1 MAGAAARHR
10 AIAPSAPEPAIA
22 GTRSRPSA
30 SWLTSL
36 AMGPRIFRRSLVAA
50 GTILSLVVAPAV
62 HAGPHPL
69 VTAVVDPAAFSGPE
83 SQLALQRVHDAGASV
98 VRISIDWASIAPLE
112 RPLKWNPGD
121 PAAPGYKWNDL
132 DSQVIGAK
140 AAGLEPLVSIYGVPG
155 WARVDRIKY
164 HRPILG
170 ELNAF
175 ALAAA
180 TRYGGKTPDLPRVRY
195 WQVWNEP
202 NLNTYLT
209 PQFNGKTP
217 VSPKFYRAMVN
228 NFASAIHQVH
238 ADNLVVA
245 GGLSPFTVKNKYF
258 ESVAP
263 LDFMRRMLCMSK
275 GSKPHPVC
283 KTAVHFDVWSHH
295 PYTSGGP
302 THHAMLPDDVSLGDL
317 PEMKELLSAAARSG
331 QIVSRRPVRFWVT
344 EFGWDTNPPD
354 KGALPVRLQ
363 ARWTSEALYRMWLVG
378 VSLVTWF
385 EIRDG
390 HQPPQGDFQ
399 TGLWYRGQG
408 GLATDRP
415 KPTLTAFR
423 FPFVAYARNG
433 RISCWG
439 RTPWG
444 KTGAVNL
451 EVSADGGWTRL
462 ARVQADRFGVFRI
475 SAPSTVTKGYVRA
488 RSADGSSLPFSLTE
502 PPDRTVP
509 PFGST

>member
-1 MAGAAARHR
+1 V
-10 AIAPSAPEPAIA
+10 AIATISSMLA
-22 GTRSRPSA
+22 A
-30 SWLTSL
+30 ST
-36 AMGPRIFRRSLVAA
+36 AQAGPR
-50 GTILSLVVAPAV
+50 
-62 HAGPHPL
+62 PL
-69 VTAVVDPAAFSGPE
+69 VTAVTDPYALAGSD
-83 SQLALQRVHDAGASV
+83 SQLGFQRVRAAGASV
-98 VRISIDWASIAPLE
+98 VRLTVAWDEIAPAD
-112 RPLKWNPGD
+112 RPGGFRPGD
-121 PAAPGYKWNDL
+121 PDAPGYSWDTVAK
-132 DSQVIGAK
+132 QVQQAEE
-140 AAGLEPLVSIYGVPG
+140 AGLEPLLDISGVPD
-155 WARVDRIKY
+155 WARVDRI
-164 HRPILG
+164 HGVRPILG

-195 WQVWNEP
+195 WQLWNEP
-202 NLNTYLT
+202 NLNTYLS
-209 PQFNGKTP
+209 PQFKGATP

-228 NFASAIHQVH
+228 EFAQAVHQVH
-238 ADNLVVA
+238 PDNLVVA

-275 GSKPHPVC
+275 GPRPHPTC

-302 THHAMLPDDVSLGDL
+302 THHAQLPDDVSLGDL
-317 PEMKELLSAAARSG
+317 PEMKQLLSAAARSG
-331 QIVSRRPVRFWVT
+331 QIVSRNQVRFWVT

-354 KGALPVRLQ
+354 KSALPVRLQ

-378 VSLVTWF
+378 ISLVTWF

-390 HQPPQGDFQ
+390 VKPPQGDFQ
-399 TGLWYRGQG
+399 TGLWYRGPG

-423 FPFVAYARNG
+423 FPFVAYARGG
-433 RISCWG
+433 RIICWG
-439 RTPWG
+439 RTPSG
-444 KTGAVNL
+444 KSGAVAVEL
-451 EVSADGGWTRL
+451 SADGDWTRL
-462 ARVQADRFGVFRI
+462 ARVQTDRFGIFRL
-475 SAPSTVTKGYVRA
+475 SVPSTVTRGYVRA